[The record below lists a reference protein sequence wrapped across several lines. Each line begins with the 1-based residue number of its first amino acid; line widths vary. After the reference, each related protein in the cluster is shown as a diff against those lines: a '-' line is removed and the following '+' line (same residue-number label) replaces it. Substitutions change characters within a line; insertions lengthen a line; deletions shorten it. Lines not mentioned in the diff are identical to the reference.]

1 MILHSQGGTVSTK
14 IGRDLTI
21 LLNTGVKIKLR
32 VKTTNLRLGD
42 CVHVVFNHETG
53 EIKEV
58 LAEGTTRCDPDAIEA
73 LPWENHP
80 FPNDHYVGVLEMGV
94 FSGTE
99 D

>member
-1 MILHSQGGTVSTK
+1 MMLHSQGGTVSTK

-32 VKTTNLRLGD
+32 VVKTSLRLGD
-42 CVHVVFNHETG
+42 RVHVVYNHETG
-53 EIKEV
+53 KVKEV
-58 LAEGTTRCDPDAIEA
+58 LAEGTVRCNPDAIEV

-80 FPNDHYVGVLEMGV
+80 FPNDNYVGVLEMGV

-99 D
+99 E